1 MHRQHG
7 VGAKHVDAR
16 VGATNP
22 HGLRRPNRRVPS
34 PAVPPPPR
42 QARQTARPETQPG
55 RASPCIH
62 RIASSPSYPKPKT
75 DSTPCTALPT
85 ASATGSQATSTNLD
99 PPQAATAP
107 TPAPTTRPTA
117 VPAPGMTEPIAAPA
131 AASAARPPTVA
142 PAHSPAAVPAVSRVT
157 ASAAELPSC
166 MSDFDL
172 GKSSLSPQLS
182 QHPRAPISR
191 WCRRGCG
198 TPAPPPRS
206 TFTAICGLMPPNPPA
221 RLSAR

>member
-166 MSDFDL
+166 MSDMTAGMALAAATTPPIRENPLSSTPPTL
-172 GKSSLSPQLS
+172 GSSNHFNKPGSALPGPVPGDS
-182 QHPRAPISR
+182 
-191 WCRRGCG
+191 
-198 TPAPPPRS
+198 
-206 TFTAICGLMPPNPPA
+206 AIKLVVA
-221 RLSAR
+221 